1 MDWINIFKKVLE
13 FLRTPPLMKLDHRL
27 NLQGRLTNSN
37 LIQIAALA
45 LVTILSI
52 SVRIPGLGV
61 PLFGDEATTFWEHRS
76 SSWKEF
82 FFIMNLTN
90 KYIKPFSMFRGELT
104 LLF

>member
-27 NLQGRLTNSN
+27 NLQGRLANSN

-52 SVRIPGLGV
+52 SVRIPGLGGRRFIFY
-61 PLFGDEATTFWEHRS
+61 LDTGFGNFARLDWYSFSLSH
-76 SSWKEF
+76 F
-82 FFIMNLTN
+82 F
-90 KYIKPFSMFRGELT
+90 
-104 LLF
+104 